1 MTTHNFP
8 LKYRT
13 CYGQVL
19 KDNSKAKISV
29 LMLAMNIETAGRY
42 LDTMNIE
49 TISRYLETMNIE
61 TIVKYLDTMNIES
74 ASRYWIK

>member
-49 TISRYLETMNIE
+49 TVGR
-61 TIVKYLDTMNIES
+61 YLDTMNIES
-74 ASRYWIK
+74 AGNYWI